1 MRIWFY
7 IISVTT
13 FLRVIFNIWRKKMLE
28 LWSSFFWKDFVFK
41 SWLHYYTSTWYP
53 HSSFFEIQRKNE
65 SFLGSFNSH
74 EERVIMVFAPHLL
87 NIWSWKKIFVYS
99 SSFFTLIWAYTF
111 IEWPLNIRYSLF
123 FMRSWDHFK
132 DKILIKVIKSSSA
145 YVLTLSILQV
155 EF

>member
-1 MRIWFY
+1 MHTEEDAR
-7 IISVTT
+7 T
-13 FLRVIFNIWRKKMLE
+13 LK
-28 LWSSFFWKDFVFK
+28 FVFSGK
-41 SWLHYYTSTWYP
+41 ILFWREFWLYYTSTWYP
-53 HSSFFEIQRKNE
+53 LLFLRNSTKNE

-145 YVLTLSILQV
+145 YVLTLSISGRILI
-155 EF
+155 